1 MSTAQFAILS
11 KYDDKDSYTLK
22 ELMDSCSIDKDEIKS
37 SLLKLCSPNKMVL
50 IKEFGV
56 PTFDNLDEVIKINM
70 SFNNAALKHN
80 LVPMKTA

>member
-1 MSTAQFAILS
+1 MS

-50 IKEFGV
+50 IKEFRV
-56 PTFDNLDEVIKINM
+56 PTFDNLNEVIKINM
-70 SFNNAALKHN
+70 NFNNSNVKHN